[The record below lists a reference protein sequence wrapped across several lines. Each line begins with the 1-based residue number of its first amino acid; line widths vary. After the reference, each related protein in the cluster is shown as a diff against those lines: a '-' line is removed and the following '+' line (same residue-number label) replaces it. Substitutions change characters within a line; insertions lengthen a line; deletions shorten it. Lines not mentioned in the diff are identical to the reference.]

1 MMRPLAAILALAT
14 LSGCA
19 DFATIGAAGIER
31 RKIINDM
38 QARGTLAA
46 VCDISLG
53 AFMRELNNV
62 EQQYAL
68 MVCGDMN
75 AMVDGLIRLEA
86 REW

>member
-1 MMRPLAAILALAT
+1 MKPLAALAMLAV
-14 LSGCA
+14 LVGCA
-19 DFATIGAAGIER
+19 DLQTFGAVAIEQ
-31 RKIINDM
+31 RKLVNDM

-46 VCDISLG
+46 VCDISIG
-53 AFMRELNNV
+53 AFMRELNHV

-86 REW
+86 RE